1 MALSRKPS
9 APAVENLLALGL
21 EAPDHESC
29 GALPCEVTDGR
40 NTAGGGQVEIDER
53 DLRRLI
59 FHRLGELVE
68 VSGFGEDE
76 VAFAGEQM
84 TDA

>member
-1 MALSRKPS
+1 M
-9 APAVENLLALGL
+9 LALGL

-29 GALPCEVTDGR
+29 GVLPSEVTDRR
-40 NTAGGGQVEIDER
+40 NTARRGQVEVDER
-53 DLRRLI
+53 DLRRLML
-59 FHRLGELVE
+59 HHLDELVE